1 MRKLLPFEE
10 TRAPVRQMGFDTK
23 EEYKFGI
30 KGPYFVRDPDL
41 VYEEDWRGWD
51 DYLGCM
57 LPFEEARVVS
67 RSVCKRLGV
76 IPFAR
81 DCEALCGGAV
91 RQVGHTVTFIGER
104 PDAHAL
110 LRAAHKH
117 SAGQSYREDR
127 MHGEA
132 RAVRQ

>member
-10 TRAPVRQMGFDTK
+10 TRALVRQMGFDTK

-67 RSVCKRLGV
+67 RSVCKRLGA
-76 IPFAR
+76 P
-81 DCEALCGGAV
+81 
-91 RQVGHTVTFIGER
+91 
-104 PDAHAL
+104 
-110 LRAAHKH
+110 
-117 SAGQSYREDR
+117 
-127 MHGEA
+127 A
-132 RAVRQ
+132 RAKGPLALRPEPSPPAAGAAMMARRFGAPLPCSRLSRTLAS